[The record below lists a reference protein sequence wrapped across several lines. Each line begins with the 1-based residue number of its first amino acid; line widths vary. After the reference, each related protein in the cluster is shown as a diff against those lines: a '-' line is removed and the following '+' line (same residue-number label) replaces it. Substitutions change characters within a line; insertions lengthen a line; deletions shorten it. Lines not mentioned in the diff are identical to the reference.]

1 MIFQSLP
8 VLWQTW
14 SFTHTWREWINC
26 QLQERVYLS
35 QNVTSV
41 TWTWQ
46 SALYSDTR
54 RLYTNWI
61 LESRFS
67 VQNVKSYFKAG
78 TDLSCT
84 EQKATHW
91 VHLTIQCFPVQNA
104 TTSQIQ
110 RRTWAFTK
118 RGCTQQD
125 QAWVCM
131 AGACKEKPR
140 SFLNQHQHQKH
151 QQDHANV
158 NCSVRN
164 ISFSAKRNLKRHM
177 KTVHKAVE
185 MDVSRNSNNS
195 NPDNNL
201 NEQDE
206 IINNATF
213 LMDPL
218 LWLAFNLPTFMDY
231 LYKISTMIKMNWHFD
246 I

>member
-1 MIFQSLP
+1 MSYAPRFSQTLP
-8 VLWQTW
+8 FFKMALGYAPQNKPACLYLNWNYRWENNIHVKY
-14 SFTHTWREWINC
+14 SKA
-26 QLQERVYLS
+26 YLS
-35 QNVTSV
+35 
-41 TWTWQ
+41 
-46 SALYSDTR
+46 
-54 RLYTNWI
+54 
-61 LESRFS
+61 FH
-67 VQNVKSYFKAG
+67 K
-78 TDLSCT
+78 
-84 EQKATHW
+84 
-91 VHLTIQCFPVQNA
+91 
-104 TTSQIQ
+104 
-110 RRTWAFTK
+110 K
-118 RGCTQQD
+118 RMHTARPGL
-125 QAWVCM
+125 WMCM

-158 NCSVRN
+158 NCSVCN
-164 ISFSAKRNLKRHM
+164 KLFSAKCNLKRYM
-177 KTVHKAVE
+177 KTLHEAVE

-231 LYKISTMIKMNWHFD
+231 LYKISTMIKLNWHFD

>member
-1 MIFQSLP
+1 MLAVSSLQRHKKIVHKLNIGKQIQCPECEKLFQSKDRLIMHLAKSHALSTP
-8 VLWQTW
+8 DYTMF
-14 SFTHTWREWINC
+14 SCAECNYKSNSKA
-26 QLQERVYLS
+26 YLS
-35 QNVTSV
+35 
-41 TWTWQ
+41 
-46 SALYSDTR
+46 
-54 RLYTNWI
+54 
-61 LESRFS
+61 FH
-67 VQNVKSYFKAG
+67 K
-78 TDLSCT
+78 
-84 EQKATHW
+84 
-91 VHLTIQCFPVQNA
+91 
-104 TTSQIQ
+104 
-110 RRTWAFTK
+110 K
-118 RGCTQQD
+118 RMHTARPGL
-125 QAWVCM
+125 WMCM

-158 NCSVRN
+158 NCSVCN
-164 ISFSAKRNLKRHM
+164 KSFSAKRNLKRHM

-231 LYKISTMIKMNWHFD
+231 LYKISTMIKINWHFD

>member
-1 MIFQSLP
+1 MELHTYLEGMDRLSAPRKSIPVTKCDFYDVDLAVSSLQRHKKIVHKLNIGKQIQCPECEKLFQSKDRLIMHLAKSHALSTP
-8 VLWQTW
+8 DYTMF
-14 SFTHTWREWINC
+14 SCAECNYKSNSKA
-26 QLQERVYLS
+26 YLS
-35 QNVTSV
+35 
-41 TWTWQ
+41 
-46 SALYSDTR
+46 
-54 RLYTNWI
+54 
-61 LESRFS
+61 FH
-67 VQNVKSYFKAG
+67 K
-78 TDLSCT
+78 
-84 EQKATHW
+84 
-91 VHLTIQCFPVQNA
+91 
-104 TTSQIQ
+104 
-110 RRTWAFTK
+110 K
-118 RGCTQQD
+118 RMHTARPGL
-125 QAWVCM
+125 WMCM

-140 SFLNQHQHQKH
+140 SFLNQHQKH

-164 ISFSAKRNLKRHM
+164 KSFSAKRNLKRHM

-231 LYKISTMIKMNWHFD
+231 LYKISTMIKINWHFD